1 MTSKFL
7 WNFPVPADKGRAEQD
22 DFLTVVLVVPKSH
35 TVLALPSLDNRII
48 GLGSSILQLTL
59 QNLFILK
66 IYPGSSLVAQ
76 WVKDPTLLLL
86 QLGSLLWHEFNP

>member
-22 DFLTVVLVVPKSH
+22 DFLTVVLVVPRSH
-35 TVLALPSLDNRII
+35 TGLALPSLDNRII

-66 IYPGSSLVAQ
+66 IHPGSSLVAQ
-76 WVKDPTLLLL
+76 WVKDPTLSLL